1 MKLAQES
8 AHSVLESNDSSTD
21 SIADTAT
28 IGLWIMNNDKIV
40 TYKIKSV
47 SHRKLRFKEG
57 DRDDGTSIDHRV
69 VGLV

>member
-1 MKLAQES
+1 MCMGKG
-8 AHSVLESNDSSTD
+8 VN
-21 SIADTAT
+21 
-28 IGLWIMNNDKIV
+28 MNNDKIV

-47 SHRKLRFKEG
+47 SHRKVRFEKG